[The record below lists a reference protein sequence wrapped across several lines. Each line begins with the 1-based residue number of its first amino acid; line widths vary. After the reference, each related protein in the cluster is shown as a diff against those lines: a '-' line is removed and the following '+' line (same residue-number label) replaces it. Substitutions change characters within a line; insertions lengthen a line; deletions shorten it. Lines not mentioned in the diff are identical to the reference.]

1 MASRKSGSPA
11 AAVKQARQLQDEA
24 SALRHKADELEMQ
37 AVNLLAP
44 AQCAEAAR
52 NIAGRKGRVA
62 VFLGAG
68 ASFTFGFPLTKDLL
82 PIILRCLLN
91 RSLFEDA
98 RVNNKIAN
106 RKDRASLRKAL
117 AALCPGLEFTPEF
130 LEENKFRL
138 PLVTSLLS
146 MLDFSLSAGQALI
159 SGLTPEEIKNARM
172 LLERAIYEAIEYG
185 NQTDSSRSFSRGV
198 GRPTKSLTKWLDGLR
213 PLGEV
218 SVITSNYDVAVE
230 KAWGFDEDNK
240 FLIEDLA
247 PDFGFDWLW
256 PTNSP
261 NEQLMKR
268 PAKPLH
274 RLYKLH
280 GSTNWLKCGL
290 CDRMYINPL
299 VDIAIYAYERQH
311 TFSNKCHCGHGK
323 LEVQIV
329 SPSFVREMRAPNL
342 ASIWQHALNWL
353 RSADDWIVIGYSF
366 PDEDL
371 NIRSLFTRAVAS
383 RHNPPQVTAVQ
394 FGTSE
399 QTRMRYEAFF
409 PTGKLTF
416 LTSGLQVFLDCVT
429 KSDDDTKSRP
439 GKSGRK
445 G

>member
-1 MASRKSGSPA
+1 MPKPDSPA
-11 AAVKQARQLQDEA
+11 KAARKARQLQDEA
-24 SALRHKADELEMQ
+24 ATLRKSADELEMQ
-37 AVNLLAP
+37 ATNLLAP
-44 AQCAEAAR
+44 AQCEQAGR
-52 NIAGRKGRVA
+52 SIAGRKGKVA

-82 PIILRCLLN
+82 PIILRCLLDH
-91 RSLFEDA
+91 SLFEDA

-106 RKDRASLRKAL
+106 KKDRALLRKAL
-117 AALCPGLEFTPEF
+117 AALCPGLKFTAQF
-130 LEENKFRL
+130 LDQNKFRL

-146 MLDFSLSAGQALI
+146 MLDFSLSAGQALV

-185 NQTDSSRSFSRGV
+185 NQANSSRAFSRPPGTTT
-198 GRPTKSLTKWLDGLR
+198 GSLTKWLDGLR
-213 PLGEV
+213 PLGDV
-218 SVITSNYDVAVE
+218 CVITSNYDVAVE
-230 KAWGFDEDNK
+230 KAWGFDEDDK

-247 PDFGFDWLW
+247 PDFGFEWLW

-261 NEQLMKR
+261 QEQLMKR

-290 CDRMYINPL
+290 CDRMYINPM
-299 VDIAIYAYERQH
+299 VDIAIYAYERRQVL
-311 TFSNKCHCGHGK
+311 SNKCHCGHGK

-342 ASIWQHALNWL
+342 ISIWQRSLNWL
-353 RSADDWIVIGYSF
+353 RSAEDWIVIGYSF

-371 NIRSLFTRAVAS
+371 NIRSLFTRALAS
-383 RHNPPQVTAVQ
+383 RYDPPQVTAIQ

-409 PTGKLTF
+409 PAGKLTF
-416 LTSGLQVFLDCVT
+416 LTGGLEMFLSNVV
-429 KSDDDTKSRP
+429 RQ
-439 GKSGRK
+439 
-445 G
+445 